1 MVNGSKYT
9 TKKPCMI
16 YLLKTKE
23 RQKEGTIEIED
34 TQRLVTQRL
43 KCSELYCIWWQVE
56 VGKNRRR
63 LSLFDAMLY

>member
-16 YLLKTKE
+16 YLSKTKE
-23 RQKEGTIEIED
+23 RQKEGAIEIED

-43 KCSELYCIWWQVE
+43 KCS
-56 VGKNRRR
+56 
-63 LSLFDAMLY
+63 